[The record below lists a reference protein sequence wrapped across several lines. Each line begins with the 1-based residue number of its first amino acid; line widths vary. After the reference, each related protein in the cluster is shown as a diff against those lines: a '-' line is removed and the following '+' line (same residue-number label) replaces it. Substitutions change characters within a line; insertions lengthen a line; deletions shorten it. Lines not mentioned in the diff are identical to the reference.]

1 MRVFQ
6 TELLNFYYRNLS
18 VLPDYA
24 GYYGYFDSA
33 RDRTKVR
40 DIEVIALFT
49 VQLATVGLRQSGLR
63 WAGMIS
69 LPIPVR
75 FFLGAASHHEKATL
89 GICRERPARLGCIFS
104 ATARCTLAFD
114 NIASHGWISRAIAS
128 RQRCQ

>member
-63 WAGMIS
+63 WGWNDILAHPSS
-69 LPIPVR
+69 LLFR
-75 FFLGAASHHEKATL
+75 
-89 GICRERPARLGCIFS
+89 
-104 ATARCTLAFD
+104 
-114 NIASHGWISRAIAS
+114 S
-128 RQRCQ
+128 RQPS